1 MMKTGSCAMLR
12 AYRAKILVVALG
24 VLFASLGLLATSPA
38 YAATLTVNNTA
49 DPGDGDCNPDGGC
62 TLREAINEANA
73 TTADTIRFD
82 IPGSGVKTITPTS
95 RLPIISERLTI
106 DGYSQ
111 PGAVPNSLST
121 GTNAVLRIELNGQDA
136 GDASEALRIRT
147 SDCVIKGLVINR
159 FGGNSIS
166 ICYPGFEVRHN
177 KIAGNFIGTDPSGTM
192 DRGNGAGVALISH
205 PGSFGNTVGGSR
217 PAGRNLIS
225 GNENS
230 GILLVGVDDNAVFG
244 NLIGTSKNGT
254 DALGNSGDGVRMF
267 SGQGGATENI
277 VGGTLPET
285 ANTIAFNGEDG
296 VQIENNTS
304 VGNGIL
310 RNSIH
315 SNDEQGIDLGDDGAT
330 PNDEDDPDSGPNNL
344 QNKPNLTSAENSGG
358 ETTIEGTLNSLSN
371 RTFRVRFF
379 SNPSSGEGKKYIGV
393 KSNVTTN
400 ANGNVSFT
408 FKPENKVPA
417 GHTITATATR
427 GSTNDTS
434 EFSGSEVVAP

>member
-1 MMKTGSCAMLR
+1 MKTGSFEMMR
-12 AYRAKILVVALG
+12 VYRVKVLVVVVG
-24 VLFASLGLLATSPA
+24 VLFVLLGPLAARPA

-49 DPGDGDCNPDGGC
+49 DPGDGDCNPNGGC

-82 IPGSGVKTITPTS
+82 ISGGGVKTIKPTS

-111 PGAVPNSLST
+111 PGAEPNSLTT
-121 GTNAVLRIELNGQDA
+121 GTNAELRIELDGEDA
-136 GDASEALRIRT
+136 GVASEALRIRA

-159 FGGNSIS
+159 FDGNSIS
-166 ICYPGFEVRHN
+166 IGYPGFEVRDN
-177 KIAGNFIGTDPSGTM
+177 KVVGNFIGTDPSGLI
-192 DRGNGAGVALISH
+192 RRPNGAGVALISD
-205 PGSFGNTVGGSR
+205 PGTSSNTVGGSR
-217 PAGRNLIS
+217 QAGRNLIS

-230 GILLVGVDDNAVFG
+230 GVLIVGAKNNAILG
-244 NLIGTSKNGT
+244 NLIGTTKNGI

-267 SGQGGATENI
+267 AGQGGATENI
-277 VGGTLPET
+277 VGGTLPGT

-296 VQIENNTS
+296 VQVENNTS

-310 RNSIH
+310 RNSVH

-330 PNDEDDPDSGPNNL
+330 ANDEDDPDSGPNNV
-344 QNKPNLTSAENSGG
+344 QNRPDLTSAENSGG
-358 ETTIEGTLNSLSN
+358 ETTIEGTLNSLAN
-371 RTFRVRFF
+371 RDFRVRFF
-379 SNPSSGEGKKYIGV
+379 SNPSGSEGKKYLGA
-393 KSNVTTN
+393 KSGVTTN

-417 GHTITATATR
+417 GQTITATATR
-427 GSTNDTS
+427 GSTGDTS
-434 EFSGSEVVAP
+434 EFSANEEVS

>member
-1 MMKTGSCAMLR
+1 MKTGSFGAMQDS
-12 AYRAKILVVALG
+12 RAKVLVVILG
-24 VLFASLGLLATSPA
+24 ILFASLGLLATSPA

-49 DPGDGDCNPDGGC
+49 DPGDGDCNPNGGC

-82 IPGSGVKTITPTS
+82 ISGGEVKTIKPTS

-111 PGAVPNSLST
+111 PGAEPNSLTT
-121 GTNAVLRIELNGQDA
+121 GTNADLKIELNGVDA
-136 GDASEALRIRT
+136 GDASEALRIRD
-147 SDCVIKGLVINR
+147 SGCVIKGLIINR

-166 ICYPGFEVRHN
+166 IGHPGFEVRDN
-177 KIAGNFIGTDPSGTM
+177 KVVGNFIGTDDTGLMP
-192 DRGNGAGVALISH
+192 RPNGAGVALISD
-205 PGSFGNTVGGSR
+205 PGTSGNTVGGSR

-230 GILLVGVDDNAVFG
+230 GVLIVGGRDNAVFG
-244 NLIGTSKNGT
+244 NLIGTTRNGT
-254 DALGNSGDGVRMF
+254 DAMGNSGDGVRMF
-267 SGQGGATENI
+267 AGQGGATENI
-277 VGGTLPET
+277 VGGTLPDT

-296 VQIENNTS
+296 VQVENNSS

-330 PNDEDDPDSGPNNL
+330 ANDEDDPDSGPNNL
-344 QNKPNLTSAENSGG
+344 QNKPDLTSAENSGG
-358 ETTIEGTLNSLSN
+358 ETTVEGTINSLAN
-371 RTFRVRFF
+371 RDFRVRFF
-379 SNPSSGEGKKYIGV
+379 SNLSGSEGKKYIGA

-408 FKPENKVPA
+408 FEPENKVPA
-417 GHTITATATR
+417 GNTITATATR
-427 GSTNDTS
+427 SSTGDTS
-434 EFSGSEVVAP
+434 EFSANEEVS